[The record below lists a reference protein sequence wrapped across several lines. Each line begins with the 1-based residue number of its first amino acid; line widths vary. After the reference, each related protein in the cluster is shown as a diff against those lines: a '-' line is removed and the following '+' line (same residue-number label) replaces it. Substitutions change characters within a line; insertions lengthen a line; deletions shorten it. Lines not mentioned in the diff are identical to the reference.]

1 MHRKAPRLRAMSHEF
16 EFGQRL
22 AKADASSIL
31 GPAAVAVA
39 VGVTVGVVVAVAV
52 GVALGVTDGVAVG
65 VTVGVG
71 VGVPVCPA

>member
-1 MHRKAPRLRAMSHEF
+1 VQTATSNLAVMHRKAPRLRAMSHEF

-39 VGVTVGVVVAVAV
+39 VGSHGRKVMRDVAVF
-52 GVALGVTDGVAVG
+52 GNWLRDGDSNSEPCG
-65 VTVGVG
+65 
-71 VGVPVCPA
+71 